1 MLVIEVILKFEEI
14 CLEYANAFSPLFPQA
29 DEKEGADESD
39 KVFLKRSEK
48 LVEWLREA
56 EEEEEEEEDED
67 RDNHAMAKPWYIFAI
82 LFSCG

>member
-1 MLVIEVILKFEEI
+1 MPGICQCVLPLVSTEILQEDATLKW
-14 CLEYANAFSPLFPQA
+14 A